1 MCRGPA
7 TSTID
12 LVTTSVLSRP
22 RPATAPVRL
31 LPAALAAGLAV
42 GALTSPG
49 QTLLGGTALG
59 GLVNAV
65 GPWLLAPFVLGA
77 LARSPRV
84 AVLAGVLACTAQVP
98 GYYLVAAA
106 RGFAVST
113 PWVLAWTAGGL
124 VGGAVLGL
132 AGWAWWTGAG
142 RWRGAGAALLV
153 AVWLTE
159 ALVLFG
165 AVLRYWDSAAVS
177 AVVGLGLLAGL
188 GAHGRQW
195 GAVLRWLAP
204 ALVLGVAGFA
214 VLLAVL

>member
-1 MCRGPA
+1 MTA
-7 TSTID
+7 
-12 LVTTSVLSRP
+12 SVLPRP
-22 RPATAPVRL
+22 RPVTVPARL
-31 LPAALAAGLAV
+31 LLAAVAAGLAV

-77 LARSPRV
+77 RARSPQV

-98 GYYLVAAA
+98 GYYLVSAA
-106 RGFAVST
+106 RGFAAST
-113 PWVLAWTAGGL
+113 PWVLSWTVAGL

-132 AGWAWWTGAG
+132 AGWAWWSGAGWSGAG

-159 ALVLFG
+159 ALVLLG
-165 AVLRYWDSAAVS
+165 AVLRHWDSAAVS
-177 AVVGLGLLAGL
+177 GAVGLALLAGL
-188 GAHGRQW
+188 GAHDRQW

-204 ALVLGVAGFA
+204 ALVLGIGGFLALVA
-214 VLLAVL
+214 VL

>member
-1 MCRGPA
+1 MCPGA
-7 TSTID
+7 AAATID
-12 LVTTSVLSRP
+12 AVTTSTPSRP
-22 RPATAPVRL
+22 RPATAPARL
-31 LPAALAAGLAV
+31 LPAAVAVGLAV

-49 QTLLGGTALG
+49 QTLLGGTALA

-65 GPWLLAPFVLGA
+65 GPWLLAPFLLGA
-77 LARSPRV
+77 GARSPRLA
-84 AVLAGVLACTAQVP
+84 AVAGVLACTAQVP
-98 GYYLVAAA
+98 GYYLVSVA
-106 RGFAVST
+106 RGFAAAPVT
-113 PWVLAWTAGGL
+113 VAEWLAAGV
-124 VGGAVLGL
+124 VGGAVLGV
-132 AGWAWWTGAG
+132 AGWSWRHGAG

-188 GAHGRQW
+188 GAHDRQW

-204 ALVLGVAGFA
+204 ALVSGTAGFL